1 MDYRAVPFLALF
13 FFMKHEVLKG
23 AAVICDLN
31 LQLGTVLSPLLWQV
45 LSCEL
50 TGLDYLSMA
59 GHLPVSML
67 LEGCGAAQSYMT
79 VVSGLVFVMF
89 PFFLEFRAP
98 CLPQVYL
105 CSWVCTPVIISKCSG
120 IAQRGCVGLQ
130 IMVGFTDK
138 ALWYSCLPQT
148 IHGGSV
154 SSPELLWWLEK
165 SAGAKGNLLSLCHF
179 QVQLMRFPEKLT
191 YLCW

>member
-1 MDYRAVPFLALF
+1 MRCQPKIPNMDYRAVPFLALF

-105 CSWVCTPVIISKCSG
+105 CS
-120 IAQRGCVGLQ
+120 
-130 IMVGFTDK
+130 
-138 ALWYSCLPQT
+138 
-148 IHGGSV
+148 
-154 SSPELLWWLEK
+154 
-165 SAGAKGNLLSLCHF
+165 
-179 QVQLMRFPEKLT
+179 
-191 YLCW
+191 